1 VTDTL
6 PTSTSS
12 EVIGSITLKL
22 FDHLAPVTTQRFR
35 ELASGIHG
43 YGYTG
48 TSFHRIIPE
57 CVIQGGIVTLT
68 DDNGDHLLYE
78 ELFAGKI

>member
-1 VTDTL
+1 M
-6 PTSTSS
+6 
-12 EVIGSITLKL
+12 LKL
-22 FDHLAPVTTQRFR
+22 FDHLAPVTAQRFR

-48 TSFHRIIPE
+48 TDFHRIIPG

-68 DDNGDHLLYE
+68 DNNGNQLLYE
-78 ELFAGKI
+78 NPFAGKI